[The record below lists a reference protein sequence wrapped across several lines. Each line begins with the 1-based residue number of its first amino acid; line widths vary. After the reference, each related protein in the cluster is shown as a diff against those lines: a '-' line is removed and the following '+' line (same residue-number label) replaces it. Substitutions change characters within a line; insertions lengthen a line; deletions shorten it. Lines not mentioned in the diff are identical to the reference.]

1 MKLSRRAV
9 ARAVVTA
16 PVALLAAPMAGL
28 PSILGWKEARAAQ
41 EAQPEASP
49 TPEPAPEESSL
60 GRFLA
65 REEEGLTGEER
76 RKVRR
81 QVAQLEASLKEI
93 RDFKLTNDVAPS
105 GTFRAL
111 RTRRTHGR

>member
-1 MKLSRRAV
+1 MKLSRRAA
-9 ARAVVTA
+9 ARAVAAA
-16 PVALLAAPMAGL
+16 PVALFAASVAGVESL
-28 PSILGWKEARAAQ
+28 LVPKEARAAQ
-41 EAQPEASP
+41 AAQPGPSP
-49 TPEPAPEESSL
+49 TPDQTAEDSDL

-81 QVAQLEASLKEI
+81 QVAQLEQALKEV
-93 RDFKLTNDVAPS
+93 RDFKLGNDVAPS

-111 RTRRTHGR
+111 RTKRPHAR

>member
-9 ARAVVTA
+9 ARAVVGA
-16 PVALLAAPMAGL
+16 PVALLAASVAGL
-28 PSILGWKEARAAQ
+28 ESLLGWKEARAAQ
-41 EAQPEASP
+41 AAQPGPSP
-49 TPEPAPEESSL
+49 TPEEAPDSSL

-65 REEEGLTGEER
+65 REEEGLTSGER

-81 QVAQLEASLKEI
+81 QVTQLEQAVREI
-93 RDFKLTNDVAPS
+93 RDFKLTNDVPPS

>member
-9 ARAVVTA
+9 ARAVAGA
-16 PVALLAAPMAGL
+16 PVALFAASVAGL
-28 PSILGWKEARAAQ
+28 ESFLGWKEARAAQ
-41 EAQPEASP
+41 TAQPGPSP
-49 TPEPAPEESSL
+49 TPEEAPDSAL

-65 REEEGLTGEER
+65 REEEGLTSGER

-81 QVAQLEASLKEI
+81 QVTQLEQAVREI
-93 RDFKLTNDVAPS
+93 RDFKLTNDVPPS

-111 RTRRTHGR
+111 KTRRTHGR

>member
-9 ARAVVTA
+9 ARGIAGA
-16 PVALLAAPMAGL
+16 PVVLVAASVARLESLLG
-28 PSILGWKEARAAQ
+28 GKEARAAETAQPGPSPATQ
-41 EAQPEASP
+41 EA
-49 TPEPAPEESSL
+49 PADSAL

-81 QVAQLEASLKEI
+81 QVAQLEQSLKEI
-93 RDFKLTNDVAPS
+93 REFKVANDVPPS

-111 RTRRTHGR
+111 KTRRSHAR

>member
-9 ARAVVTA
+9 ARAVVGA
-16 PVALLAAPMAGL
+16 PVVLLAAPVARL
-28 PSILGWKEARAAQ
+28 ASLLGWREARAAQ
-41 EAQPEASP
+41 AAQPGPSP
-49 TPEPAPEESSL
+49 TPEEEPADSAL

-81 QVAQLEASLKEI
+81 QVAQLEQALKEV
-93 RDFKLTNDVAPS
+93 RDFKLTNDVPAS
-105 GTFRAL
+105 GASRPGAA
-111 RTRRTHGR
+111 

>member
-16 PVALLAAPMAGL
+16 PVVLLAAPVARLGSL
-28 PSILGWKEARAAQ
+28 LGWREAQAAQ
-41 EAQPEASP
+41 VAQPGPSPASKK
-49 TPEPAPEESSL
+49 EPADSAL

-81 QVAQLEASLKEI
+81 QVAELEQALKEI
-93 RDFKLTNDVAPS
+93 RDFKLTNDVPPS

-111 RTRRTHGR
+111 RARRPHAR

>member
-1 MKLSRRAV
+1 MKLSRRAL
-9 ARAVVTA
+9 ARAVVGA
-16 PVALLAAPMAGL
+16 PVALLTAQAAGPQSL
-28 PSILGWKEARAAQ
+28 LGSKEALSAQAAQ
-41 EAQPEASP
+41 AEPSP
-49 TPEPAPEESSL
+49 TPGQAAEDSAL

-65 REEEGLTGEER
+65 RGEEGLTGEER

-93 RDFKLTNDVAPS
+93 RDFKLTNDVPPS

>member
-1 MKLSRRAV
+1 MKLSRRAIARGIAGAPLVLIAASV
-9 ARAVVTA
+9 AR
-16 PVALLAAPMAGL
+16 LESL
-28 PSILGWKEARAAQ
+28 LGWNEVPAA
-41 EAQPEASP
+41 ETAQPGPS
-49 TPEPAPEESSL
+49 PAPEEPPADSAL

-81 QVAQLEASLKEI
+81 QVAQLEQSLKEI
-93 RDFKLTNDVAPS
+93 RDFKLTNDVPPS

-111 RTRRTHGR
+111 RTRRSHDR

>member
-1 MKLSRRAV
+1 MRLSRRAV

-28 PSILGWKEARAAQ
+28 QSLLGWKEARAAQ
-41 EAQPEASP
+41 AAQAEPSP
-49 TPEPAPEESSL
+49 TPEQAPEDSSL

-65 REEEGLTGEER
+65 RDEEGLTGEER

-81 QVAQLEASLKEI
+81 QVASLEASLKEI
-93 RDFKLTNDVAPS
+93 RDFKLTNDVPPS

-111 RTRRTHGR
+111 RTRRTHDR

>member
-9 ARAVVTA
+9 ARAVVGA

-28 PSILGWKEARAAQ
+28 QSLLGWKEARAA
-41 EAQPEASP
+41 EAAQAEPSP
-49 TPEPAPEESSL
+49 TPEQAPEDSSL

-81 QVAQLEASLKEI
+81 LVAQLEASLKEI
-93 RDFKLTNDVAPS
+93 RAFSLTNDVPPS

-111 RTRRTHGR
+111 RTRRTHDR

>member
-1 MKLSRRAV
+1 MKLSRRAM
-9 ARAVVTA
+9 ARAVVGA
-16 PVALLAAPMAGL
+16 PVAFLTASIAGL
-28 PSILGWKEARAAQ
+28 ESLLGRKEVHAAQ
-41 EAQPEASP
+41 AAQPGPSP
-49 TPEPAPEESSL
+49 TPEEAPEDSSL

-65 REEEGLTGEER
+65 REEEGLTSGER

-81 QVAQLEASLKEI
+81 QVTQLEQAVREI
-93 RDFKLTNDVAPS
+93 RDFKLTNDVPPS